1 MFFDDTTYDLI
12 ARGTILTAIGI
23 VYVIALTRIVGLRS
37 FSKMTN
43 FDFVITVASGTVLAG
58 MGRAT
63 DWQGFA
69 QAAVVMF
76 ALCAVQLLIAK
87 IRKKSETFEETIQ
100 NDPVLLM
107 IDGRFCTEAMSKT
120 RVSRSDII
128 AKLRESNTMSFDDVR
143 AVVLETTGDI
153 SVMHGDNLDPAILE
167 GVDDVRDPSPE
178 LQKP

>member
-1 MFFDDTTYDLI
+1 MFLEDTTYDLI

-76 ALCAVQLLIAK
+76 ALFAVQLVIAK
-87 IRKKSETFEETIQ
+87 VRKKSETFEETIQ

-128 AKLRESNTMSFDDVR
+128 AKLRESNTMSFDEVR

>member
-1 MFFDDTTYDLI
+1 MFFEDTTYDLI

-63 DWQGFA
+63 DWQGFT

-76 ALCAVQLLIAK
+76 ALFAVQFLIAMPP
-87 IRKKSETFEETIQ
+87 FFLCV
-100 NDPVLLM
+100 VLGT
-107 IDGRFCTEAMSKT
+107 GRWGLPLPSQKQGTPTA
-120 RVSRSDII
+120 
-128 AKLRESNTMSFDDVR
+128 TMS
-143 AVVLETTGDI
+143 
-153 SVMHGDNLDPAILE
+153 
-167 GVDDVRDPSPE
+167 
-178 LQKP
+178 

>member
-76 ALCAVQLLIAK
+76 ALFAVQLLIAK
-87 IRKKSETFEETIQ
+87 IRKKSETLEETIQ

-153 SVMHGDNLDPAILE
+153 SVLHGDNLDPAILE

>member
-76 ALCAVQLLIAK
+76 ALFAVQLLIAK

>member
-23 VYVIALTRIVGLRS
+23 LYVILLTRVVGLRS

-63 DWQGFA
+63 DWQGFT

-76 ALCAVQLLIAK
+76 ALFAVQLVIAK
-87 IRKKSETFEETIQ
+87 VRKTSETFEETIQ

-107 IDGRFCTEAMSKT
+107 IDGRFCTEAMTET
-120 RVSRSDII
+120 RVARSDII
-128 AKLRESNTMSFDDVR
+128 AKLREANVMNYDEVC
-143 AVVLETTGDI
+143 AVILETTGDI
-153 SVMHGDNLDPAILE
+153 SVMHGESLDPAILE
-167 GVDDVRDPSPE
+167 GVRDLREPE
-178 LQKP
+178 QA

>member
-76 ALCAVQLLIAK
+76 ALFAVQLLIAK

-128 AKLRESNTMSFDDVR
+128 AKLRESNTMSFDEVR

>member
-63 DWQGFA
+63 DWKGFT

-76 ALCAVQLLIAK
+76 ALFAVQFVIAK

-107 IDGRFCTEAMSKT
+107 IDGRFCTQAMSKT

-128 AKLRESNTMSFDDVR
+128 AKLRESNTMSFDEVR

-153 SVMHGDNLDPAILE
+153 SVMHGSNLDPAILE

>member
-12 ARGTILTAIGI
+12 ARGGILTAIGI
-23 VYVIALTRIVGLRS
+23 FYVILLTRVVGLRS

-63 DWQGFA
+63 DWQGFG

-76 ALCAVQLLIAK
+76 ALFAVQFVIAK
-87 IRKKSETFEETIQ
+87 LRRKSEPFEEAIQ

-107 IDGRFCTEAMSKT
+107 VDGRMCEKALRET
-120 RVSRSDII
+120 RVSRSDVI
-128 AKLRESNTMSFDDVR
+128 AKLREANALNFGEVR

-153 SVMHGDNLDPAILE
+153 SVLHGEHLDPAILE
-167 GVDDVRDPSPE
+167 GVRNLREPGQST
-178 LQKP
+178 

>member
-23 VYVIALTRIVGLRS
+23 LYVIALTRIVGLRS

-63 DWQGFA
+63 DWQGFT
-69 QAAVVMF
+69 QAAIVMF
-76 ALCAVQLLIAK
+76 ALFAVQLAIAR
-87 IRKKSETFEETIQ
+87 IRKRSDTFEETIQ

-107 IDGRFCTEAMSKT
+107 IDGRFCQKAMDET
-120 RVSRSDII
+120 RVARSDII
-128 AKLRESNTMSFDDVR
+128 AKLREANVMSYDEVC
-143 AVVLETTGDI
+143 AVILETTGDI
-153 SVMHGDNLDPAILE
+153 LSLIHI
-167 GVDDVRDPSPE
+167 
-178 LQKP
+178 

>member
-12 ARGTILTAIGI
+12 ARGGILTALGI
-23 VYVIALTRIVGLRS
+23 LYVIALTRVVGLRS

-63 DWQGFA
+63 DWQGFV
-69 QAAVVMF
+69 QAAVVMLVLF
-76 ALCAVQLLIAK
+76 VVQWIIAK
-87 IRKKSETFEETIQ
+87 VRKKSDTFEEAIQ

-107 IDGRFCTEAMSKT
+107 VDGRFCTEAMTET

-128 AKLRESNTMSFDDVR
+128 AKLREANVLSYEEVC
-143 AVVLETTGDI
+143 AVILETTGDI
-153 SVMHGDNLDPAILE
+153 SVMHGDAIDPAILE
-167 GVDDVRDPSPE
+167 GVRDLREPAE
-178 LQKP
+178 D

>member
-23 VYVIALTRIVGLRS
+23 LYVIALTRIVGLRS

-63 DWQGFA
+63 DWQGFT
-69 QAAVVMF
+69 QAAIVMF
-76 ALCAVQLLIAK
+76 ALFAVQLAIAR
-87 IRKKSETFEETIQ
+87 IRKRSDTFEETIQ

-107 IDGRFCTEAMSKT
+107 IDGRFCQKAMDET
-120 RVSRSDII
+120 RVARSDII
-128 AKLRESNTMSFDDVR
+128 AKLREANVMSYDEVC
-143 AVVLETTGDI
+143 AVILETTGDI
-153 SVMHGDNLDPAILE
+153 SVMHGEGLDPAILE
-167 GVDDVRDPSPE
+167 GVRDLREP
-178 LQKP
+178 QTR

>member
-23 VYVIALTRIVGLRS
+23 VYVIALTRLVGLRS

-63 DWQGFA
+63 DWQGFT

-76 ALCAVQLLIAK
+76 ALFVVQFVIAK
-87 IRKKSETFEETIQ
+87 VRKKSETFEEAIQ

-107 IDGRFCTEAMSKT
+107 IDGRFCTEAMRQT

-128 AKLRESNTMSFDDVR
+128 AKLRESNTMSFDEVR

-153 SVMHGDNLDPAILE
+153 SVMHGPNLDPAILE
-167 GVDDVRDPSPE
+167 GVDDARDPSPE

>member
-76 ALCAVQLLIAK
+76 ALFAVQLLIAK

-153 SVMHGDNLDPAILE
+153 SVLHGDNLDPAILE

>member
-12 ARGTILTAIGI
+12 ARGGILTALGI
-23 VYVIALTRIVGLRS
+23 LYVIALTRIVGLRS

-76 ALCAVQLLIAK
+76 ALFAVQLVIAK
-87 IRKKSETFEETIQ
+87 IRKRSQTFEEAIQ
-100 NDPVLLM
+100 NDPILLM
-107 IDGRFCTEAMSKT
+107 VDGRFCQKAMDET

-128 AKLRESNTMSFDDVR
+128 AKLRESNTMGFDEVR

-167 GVDDVRDPSPE
+167 GVRNLRDP
-178 LQKP
+178 QVD

>member
-76 ALCAVQLLIAK
+76 ALFAVQLVIAK

-128 AKLRESNTMSFDDVR
+128 AKLRESNTMSFDEVR

>member
-1 MFFDDTTYDLI
+1 MFFEDTTYDLI

-76 ALCAVQLLIAK
+76 ALFAVQLVIAK
-87 IRKKSETFEETIQ
+87 VRKKSETFEETIQ

-128 AKLRESNTMSFDDVR
+128 AKLRESNTMSFDEVR

>member
-12 ARGTILTAIGI
+12 ARGGILTAIGI

-76 ALCAVQLLIAK
+76 ALFAVQLVIAK
-87 IRKKSETFEETIQ
+87 IRKRSQTFEEAIQ
-100 NDPVLLM
+100 NDPILLM
-107 IDGRFCTEAMSKT
+107 VDGRFCQKAMDET

-128 AKLRESNTMSFDDVR
+128 AKLRESNTMGFDEVR

-167 GVDDVRDPSPE
+167 GVRNLRDP
-178 LQKP
+178 QVD

>member
-76 ALCAVQLLIAK
+76 ALFAVQLVIAK
-87 IRKKSETFEETIQ
+87 VRKKSETFEETIQ

-128 AKLRESNTMSFDDVR
+128 AKLRESNTMSFDEVR

-153 SVMHGDNLDPAILE
+153 SVMHGKSLDPTILE
-167 GVDDVRDPSPE
+167 GVRDLREPATD
-178 LQKP
+178 